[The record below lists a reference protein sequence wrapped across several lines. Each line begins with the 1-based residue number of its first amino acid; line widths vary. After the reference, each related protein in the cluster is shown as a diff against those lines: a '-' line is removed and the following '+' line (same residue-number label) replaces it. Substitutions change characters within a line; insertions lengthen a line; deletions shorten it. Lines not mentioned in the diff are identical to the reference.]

1 MSSRS
6 TLVVLTL
13 GAVVCATAFAAE
25 AAKPDKMAAP
35 AAAAAAPAAPADM
48 SEMRGSALKFAPL
61 DIPGF
66 VPGMK
71 VAVLSGDPFKE
82 GPYTIRL
89 WFPAGYKFPAHW
101 HPGVENLTVISGT
114 FKLAMGDK
122 TDAAKLQ
129 TYTPGDF
136 LWIPPQHPHFGGAEG
151 ETVIQLHG
159 PGPFGVTVTEK
170 MEGATP
176 IPPPSSGK

>member
-1 MSSRS
+1 MPRRSSFFAVA
-6 TLVVLTL
+6 VVLVL
-13 GAVVCATAFAAE
+13 AS
-25 AAKPDKMAAP
+25 
-35 AAAAAAPAAPADM
+35 AAAVADDKAAQPASSGDM
-48 SEMRGSALKFAPL
+48 SEMRSGALQWGPL
-61 DIPGF
+61 DLPGF

-89 WFPAGYKFPAHW
+89 QFPAGYAFPAHW
-101 HPGVENLTVISGT
+101 HPNVENLTVISGT
-114 FKLAMGDK
+114 LKLGMGDK

-129 TYTPGDF
+129 TYAPGDF
-136 LWIPPQHPHFGGAEG
+136 LYIPPEHPHFGGAEG

-159 PGPFGVTVTEK
+159 PGPFGVTVVEK

-176 IPPPSSGK
+176 MPAPGR